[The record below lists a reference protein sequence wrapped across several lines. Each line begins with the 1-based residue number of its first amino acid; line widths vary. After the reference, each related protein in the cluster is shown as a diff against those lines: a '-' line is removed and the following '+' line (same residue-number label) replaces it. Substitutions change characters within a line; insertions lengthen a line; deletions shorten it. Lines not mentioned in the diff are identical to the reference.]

1 MVVRRSW
8 ILVASSLIA
17 LIALGVIGYWLWRP
31 IPQIYN
37 YIPTNN
43 HVIIGFGS
51 DFLQDNLTDIGQLA
65 FQSWR
70 SNVAHYIQE
79 QLDAPLDQIQA
90 LVWSSDERLQQQTI
104 VLQLKHNLSR
114 EQQQVVRASL
124 IGKPTPMAATSWKEV
139 VFFGSVVIITTNDVY
154 QKPHERNVLLQT
166 IDSGAET
173 FVVWDKPLPIDLLPS
188 SVATALALVGQQT
201 EGRLLFDH
209 HDTLYRLALRLP
221 RSDNQSVVPVALPFT
236 NNFQLYVA
244 GQKREI
250 EQLAKSQQLAP
261 WYRNLDY
268 TIGQKYGFGLTSA
281 LESFGDSFVFLL
293 DQDNW
298 LVQSSQSSLQQVAS
312 NMSGYFRPQ
321 IKKGRLPDGSL
332 YQELVRSEGTV
343 STSTLSGQEILVW
356 QTGTEDS
363 IYQYNQAE
371 RSTLSTG
378 ESLLATSIAPQPQ
391 NGLWQA
397 CVPTTGLTWTNIIW
411 LQHSADSAEGQLLP
425 LSSPWKAV
433 GLLSGQSDQSQE
445 YIFCI
450 L

>member
-1 MVVRRSW
+1 
-8 ILVASSLIA
+8 
-17 LIALGVIGYWLWRP
+17 
-31 IPQIYN
+31 
-37 YIPTNN
+37 
-43 HVIIGFGS
+43 
-51 DFLQDNLTDIGQLA
+51 
-65 FQSWR
+65 
-70 SNVAHYIQE
+70 
-79 QLDAPLDQIQA
+79 
-90 LVWSSDERLQQQTI
+90 
-104 VLQLKHNLSR
+104 LKHNLSK

-124 IGKPTPMAATSWKEV
+124 IGKPTPMAAASWKEV

-166 IDSGAET
+166 IDSGVET
-173 FVVWDKPLPIDLLPS
+173 FVAWDKPLPIDLLPS

-221 RSDNQSVVPVALPFT
+221 RSDNQSVAPVALPFT

-321 IKKGRLPDGSL
+321 IKKGRLPDGSS

-391 NGLWQA
+391 NG
-397 CVPTTGLTWTNIIW
+397 
-411 LQHSADSAEGQLLP
+411 DD
-425 LSSPWKAV
+425 KAWPPKR
-433 GLLSGQSDQSQE
+433 
-445 YIFCI
+445 
-450 L
+450 